1 MATRVITH
9 RLSGVIMVIQVTTIA
24 LVIRDIVIIRLP
36 KLIDMVIV
44 LITMSQLFQGQ
55 YDYCGF

>member
-44 LITMSQLFQGQ
+44 LITMSHLFQGQ
-55 YDYCGF
+55 